1 MSQIDFKNN
10 INQRYSLRTVI
21 AMLASKK
28 INQSE
33 IASIILE
40 YYCNQVT
47 EGSNEINAIHEH
59 EFQK

>member
-1 MSQIDFKNN
+1 
-10 INQRYSLRTVI
+10 
-21 AMLASKK
+21 MLASKK

-40 YYCNQVT
+40 YHCNQVT